1 MPIHQKC
8 RVRWIAP
15 IIEKVIIMP
24 DYRRWFHTGGTYFF
38 TVITYNRQKIFLNE
52 PARSYLHQAIDYIRA
67 LRPFEMPAAVLMPDH
82 FHCIWKMPDDDDDFS
97 TRWQMIKRRFT
108 RLWLP
113 NVNRDI
119 PISAS
124 RIKRGEAGVWQR
136 RFWGHLIKDQDDFAR
151 HLDYIHYNPVK
162 HGLVGCPHQ
171 WGHSSFH
178 RWVKDEI
185 YRNDWM
191 CQCGE
196 NKKTLDFNDITNS
209 VGE

>member
-1 MPIHQKC
+1 MFTISLPVVACVAAAAERTHYARPPTQSARRSASSC
-8 RVRWIAP
+8 GVSRQSAASAGRPGAPSPLARWPRRPAP
-15 IIEKVIIMP
+15 AYGAQCPAIVFQP
-24 DYRRWFHTGGTYFF
+24 PRLPLRRLGAG
-38 TVITYNRQKIFLNE
+38 
-52 PARSYLHQAIDYIRA
+52 
-67 LRPFEMPAAVLMPDH
+67 
-82 FHCIWKMPDDDDDFS
+82 PDDDDDFS

-136 RFWGHLIKDQDDFAR
+136 RFWEHLIKDQDDFAR